1 MKEEITREIS
11 KYFEW
16 NETTTLCINIYET
29 QLRVFRMKFV
39 ALHAY
44 IRILRFQTNNLSFH
58 LNKLEKEE
66 QTKYKASRKKEI
78 LMGRAEINEI
88 EN

>member
-1 MKEEITREIS
+1 
-11 KYFEW
+11 
-16 NETTTLCINIYET
+16 
-29 QLRVFRMKFV
+29 MKFV
-39 ALHAY
+39 ALYAY

-88 EN
+88 ENW